1 MTLIE
6 LLVVIAIIGVLAALL
21 LPTLSNAKASGKQA
35 SCLNNLKQSEMAC
48 QMYAADNGGKLVQNA
63 AFASPFATL
72 FNENE
77 ATNGWVYGNMKMVAD
92 STNLSYVRN
101 GRLFPYLS
109 QATAYH
115 CPADLTEAKGWPRLR
130 SYSMNSWAGSSE
142 MEMLEQQTGCR
153 AFLKETDFAVPGPA
167 GVWILIDE
175 HAMTLSDGW
184 FLVTMNNSEP
194 FERFP
199 ATRHRNSYCLNFAD
213 GHAEAYHLRNPTNQ
227 VAETEAMAFIE
238 VEPGTVLPTDPDWI
252 KLRTVTTSR

>member
-92 STNLSYVRN
+92 FTNLSYVRN
-101 GRLFPYLS
+101 GRLFPLS
-109 QATAYH
+109 FPPPPTTVRRI
-115 CPADLTEAKGWPRLR
+115 LRRLKAGR
-130 SYSMNSWAGSSE
+130 GCAVTMNSWAGSSE

-227 VAETEAMAFIE
+227 VAETEAIAFIE
-238 VEPGTVLPTDPDWI
+238 VEPGTVLPTDPD
-252 KLRTVTTSR
+252 